1 MTLRQRGYIDSLVA
15 SYVPDGVPDS
25 FRADM
30 TPAASDLPSLV
41 QSSIDSVDLV
51 SVEDVRRYQ
60 GICGALLYGATHTRP
75 DIAYSVGLLCR
86 AMARPSPELYSAA
99 QRVIY

>member
-25 FRADM
+25 FCADM
-30 TPAASDLPSLV
+30 TPAASDLPTLV
-41 QSSIDSVDLV
+41 QSSIDSTNAV

-60 GICGALLYGATHTRP
+60 GICGTLLYCATHTRP
-75 DIAYSVGLLCR
+75 DIAYAVGML
-86 AMARPSPELYSAA
+86 
-99 QRVIY
+99 